1 MKSSFLDN
9 LISRL
14 DNLDAG
20 SMQAFVHK
28 LVKQKGFLEV
38 IFNAIMEGVVV
49 INRSLSIVYYN
60 KSAELM
66 LGIPEEGGR
75 NLKIST
81 FLRDIDWA
89 RILQQDEEEWYR
101 ISRQEIEIFYPSR
114 RIVNFYVVPHDDE
127 GKLATIILSDITEKR
142 KKEVENFESEKIQ
155 LISILAAGVAHEI
168 GNPLNSLNVHL
179 QLLDRIFKNKM
190 DDEAKEI
197 LGVARSEVKRLDLII
212 TQFLS
217 AIRPAKLKMET
228 VDLLE
233 IVNYTLDFMHNELDE
248 HNVKIEKTFA
258 EIIPLVLGDENQ
270 LKQAFFNIIKNAMQA
285 MPTGGVIAIECYVN
299 EEKEVLSLVMSDTG
313 SGISAED
320 ITKVFDPY
328 FTKKNKGTG
337 LGLMIVE
344 RIIREHG
351 AELLVESE
359 PGKGT
364 KFVMNFPLRVR
375 KTRLL
380 EAQKN
385 NMDNGQWK

>member
-9 LISRL
+9 LISKL

-20 SMQAFVHK
+20 NMQAFVHK
-28 LVKQKGFLEV
+28 LLKQKGFLEV
-38 IFNAIMEGVVV
+38 IFDAIMEGIVV
-49 INRSLSIVYYN
+49 IDRGLKIVYYN
-60 KSAELM
+60 KSAGLI
-66 LGIPEEGGR
+66 LGIPEEDGR
-75 NLKIST
+75 DLKIST
-81 FLRDIDWA
+81 FLRGIDWT

-101 ISRQEIEIFYPSR
+101 ISRQEIEIFYPAK
-114 RIVNFYVVPHDDE
+114 RIVNFYVVPHNDE
-127 GKLATIILSDITEKR
+127 DKLATIILSDITEKR
-142 KKEVENFESEKIQ
+142 KREVENFESEKIQ
-155 LISILAAGVAHEI
+155 LMSTFAAGVAHEI
-168 GNPLNSLNVHL
+168 GNPLNSLNIHL
-179 QLLDRIFKNKM
+179 QLLERIFKDKM

-217 AIRPAKLKMET
+217 AIRPTKPNMEP
-228 VDLLE
+228 VDLQE
-233 IVNYTLDFMHNELDE
+233 IVNYTLDFMHIELAE
-248 HNVKIEKTFA
+248 HNVKIEKRFE
-258 EIIPLVLGDENQ
+258 EIVPLVLGDENQ

-285 MPTGGVIAIECYVN
+285 MSTGGGITIECYVN
-299 EEKEVLSLVMSDTG
+299 EEKEILSLAMSDTG

-351 AELLVESE
+351 AELLVESD

-364 KFVMNFPLRVR
+364 KFIINFPLRIR

-380 EAQKN
+380 ESQR
-385 NMDNGQWK
+385 

>member
-9 LISRL
+9 LISKL
-14 DNLDAG
+14 GNLDAG
-20 SMQAFVHK
+20 NMQAFVHK
-28 LVKQKGFLEV
+28 LAKQKGFLEV

-49 INRSLSIVYYN
+49 IDRSLRIVYYN

-66 LGIPEEGGR
+66 LGIPEGGGKE
-75 NLKIST
+75 LKIST
-81 FLRDIDWA
+81 FLREIDWA

-101 ISRQEIEIFYPSR
+101 ISRQEIEIFYPSKC
-114 RIVNFYVVPHDDE
+114 IVNFYVVPNDDE
-127 GKLATIILSDITEKR
+127 NKLATIILSDITEKR
-142 KKEVENFESEKIQ
+142 KREVENFESEKIQ
-155 LISILAAGVAHEI
+155 LMSILAAGVAHEI
-168 GNPLNSLNVHL
+168 GNPLNSLNIHL
-179 QLLDRIFKNKM
+179 QLLERIFKDKM

-217 AIRPAKLKMET
+217 AIRPTKPKMEP
-228 VDLLE
+228 VDLQE

-248 HNVKIEKTFA
+248 HNVKIEKKFA
-258 EIIPLVLGDENQ
+258 EVAPLVLGDENQ
-270 LKQAFFNIIKNAMQA
+270 LKQAFFNIIKNSMQA
-285 MPTGGVIAIECYVN
+285 MSTGGVIAIECHVN
-299 EEKEVLSLVMSDTG
+299 EEKDTLSLVMSDTG
-313 SGISAED
+313 NGISADD

-364 KFVMNFPLRVR
+364 KFIMNFPLRVR
-375 KTRLL
+375 KTKLL
-380 EAQKN
+380 EAQK
-385 NMDNGQWK
+385 

>member
-9 LISRL
+9 LISKL

-20 SMQAFVHK
+20 NMQAFVHK
-28 LVKQKGFLEV
+28 LLKQKGFLEV
-38 IFNAIMEGVVV
+38 IFDAIMEGIVV
-49 INRSLSIVYYN
+49 IDRGLKIVYYN
-60 KSAELM
+60 KSAGLI
-66 LGIPEEGGR
+66 LGIPEEDGR
-75 NLKIST
+75 DLKIST
-81 FLRDIDWA
+81 FLRGIDWT

-101 ISRQEIEIFYPSR
+101 ISRQEIEIFYPAK
-114 RIVNFYVVPHDDE
+114 RIVNFYVVPHNDE
-127 GKLATIILSDITEKR
+127 DKLATIILSDITEKR
-142 KKEVENFESEKIQ
+142 KREVENFESEKIQ
-155 LISILAAGVAHEI
+155 LMSTFAAGVAHEI
-168 GNPLNSLNVHL
+168 GNPLNSLNIHL
-179 QLLDRIFKNKM
+179 QLLERIFKDKM

-217 AIRPAKLKMET
+217 AIRPTKPNMEP
-228 VDLLE
+228 VDLQE
-233 IVNYTLDFMHNELDE
+233 IVNYTLDFMHIELAE
-248 HNVKIEKTFA
+248 HNVKIEKRFE
-258 EIIPLVLGDENQ
+258 EIVPLVLGDENQ

-285 MPTGGVIAIECYVN
+285 MSTGGGITIECYVN
-299 EEKEVLSLVMSDTG
+299 EEKEILSLAMSDTG

-364 KFVMNFPLRVR
+364 KFIINFPLRIR

-380 EAQKN
+380 ESQR
-385 NMDNGQWK
+385 

>member
-1 MKSSFLDN
+1 
-9 LISRL
+9 
-14 DNLDAG
+14 
-20 SMQAFVHK
+20 
-28 LVKQKGFLEV
+28 
-38 IFNAIMEGVVV
+38 
-49 INRSLSIVYYN
+49 
-60 KSAELM
+60 
-66 LGIPEEGGR
+66 
-75 NLKIST
+75 
-81 FLRDIDWA
+81 
-89 RILQQDEEEWYR
+89 
-101 ISRQEIEIFYPSR
+101 
-114 RIVNFYVVPHDDE
+114 
-127 GKLATIILSDITEKR
+127 
-142 KKEVENFESEKIQ
+142 
-155 LISILAAGVAHEI
+155 
-168 GNPLNSLNVHL
+168 
-179 QLLDRIFKNKM
+179 
-190 DDEAKEI
+190 
-197 LGVARSEVKRLDLII
+197 
-212 TQFLS
+212 
-217 AIRPAKLKMET
+217 
-228 VDLLE
+228 
-233 IVNYTLDFMHNELDE
+233 
-248 HNVKIEKTFA
+248 
-258 EIIPLVLGDENQ
+258 
-270 LKQAFFNIIKNAMQA
+270 